1 MLIGD
6 KYPGVSSPSGLGSA
20 DNSSYP
26 KMWWAI
32 DIRTGEVLWERDRG
46 ITRGETIVG
55 AWIQKFHSV
64 QEYGSW
70 AALIAT
76 TGSMGYLYDPWTG
89 AHMGNVTNVNWGS
102 AMINSLESE
111 YRQQGGMLRWYT
123 TGGLLTMWNS
133 TKIWSNSITGQSNW
147 TSGYQWRVNATA
159 TYPAGTPTGIRV
171 TGNDVLLLN
180 SMPSL
185 TSYHIRGDMT
195 VAGVDAQTGELLWG
209 PINYTLPATHDI
221 SMYGARENWFTLYDK
236 DTQEAYCYSLKDGS
250 KLWGPVS
257 LAAYTNTFDYVE
269 MDTEV
274 YNGVVVFYGFGS
286 NVVGLNATTGEIMWH
301 FTRGSAGF
309 NTPHGEYPLWDF
321 GSESFADGKAFFSEG
336 SMYDVP
342 LHPARRLAINVTDG
356 SLVWSILSFSGRAP
370 GAIADG
376 YLLEFNSMS
385 YELVCFGKGP
395 TATTAQIENDVTTF
409 GHKVV
414 VKGMVTDISPGTE
427 AYNRE
432 ARFPHGVPA
441 VSEESQRTW
450 MEYVYMQQAKPAD
463 TTGVDVVIS
472 VMDPNNNPYD
482 VGTATS
488 NGDGFYT
495 LNFVPEVPGEYVVT
509 ARFAGSES
517 YWGSF
522 AQTSLFVEEAPAAS
536 PTPTPEPATFADMYF
551 MPVSIATII
560 AIVIIVILLL
570 LLLFR
575 KR

>member
-1 MLIGD
+1 M
-6 KYPGVSSPSGLGSA
+6 V
-20 DNSSYP
+20 
-26 KMWWAI
+26 
-32 DIRTGEVLWERDRG
+32 
-46 ITRGETIVG
+46 
-55 AWIQKFHSV
+55 
-64 QEYGSW
+64 
-70 AALIAT
+70 
-76 TGSMGYLYDPWTG
+76 
-89 AHMGNVTNVNWGS
+89 
-102 AMINSLESE
+102 
-111 YRQQGGMLRWYT
+111 
-123 TGGLLTMWNS
+123 
-133 TKIWSNSITGQSNW
+133 
-147 TSGYQWRVNATA
+147 
-159 TYPAGTPTGIRV
+159 
-171 TGNDVLLLN
+171 
-180 SMPSL
+180 
-185 TSYHIRGDMT
+185 
-195 VAGVDAQTGELLWG
+195 VAGVNAQTGELLWG

-274 YNGVVVFYGFGS
+274 YNGVVVFWGFGS

-309 NTPHGEYPLWDF
+309 STPHGEYPLWDF

-432 ARFPHGVPA
+432 ARFPHGVAA
-441 VSEESQRTW
+441 VSEESQREW

-463 TTGVDVVIS
+463 ATGVDVVIS
-472 VMDPNNNPYD
+472 VYDPNGNNYE

-495 LNFVPEVPGEYVVT
+495 LAFEPEVPGEYIVT
-509 ARFAGSES
+509 AKFAGSES

-522 AQTSLFVEEAPAAS
+522 AQTSVFVEEAPAAT
-536 PTPTPEPATFADMYF
+536 PQPTPEPATAADMYF
-551 MPVSIATII
+551 LPVSIGMIV
-560 AIVIIVILLL
+560 AIVIILVLLL
-570 LLLFR
+570 MLLFR